1 MRGFTAFVLVFLLLW
16 TAATAWAAAELFG
29 AMRRG
34 DAVEVRVSGHE
45 GRVAFALPAFLA
57 EGVIRHASNARIQCG
72 DGVAWTRHDAEEWAP
87 ALRAAL
93 AELEAYDDVPLLEV
107 EDHGSIV
114 KMHKHGGRFV
124 LEVEDGG
131 ERVKVVMPMRTLR
144 RALEE
149 V

>member
-1 MRGFTAFVLVFLLLW
+1 MRGITAFVLVFLLLW

-34 DAVEVRVSGHE
+34 DAVEVRVSGTD

-57 EGVIRHASNARIQCG
+57 EGIIRHASRARIDCD
-72 DGVAWTRHDAEEWAP
+72 DGIVWTRHDAEAWAP
-87 ALRAAL
+87 ALRATL
-93 AELEAYDDVPLLEV
+93 AELEAYDDVPLLEIV
-107 EDHGSIV
+107 DHGSTV

-124 LEVEDGG
+124 LEVEDGD
-131 ERVKVVMPMRTLR
+131 ERVKVVMPLRTLR